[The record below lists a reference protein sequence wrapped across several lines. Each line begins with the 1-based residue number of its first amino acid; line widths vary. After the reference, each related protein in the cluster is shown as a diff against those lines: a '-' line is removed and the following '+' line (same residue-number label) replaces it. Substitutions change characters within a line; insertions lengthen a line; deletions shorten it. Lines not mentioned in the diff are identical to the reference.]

1 MNPIRIA
8 GLASLAAALVML
20 VLDLALGA
28 LKPTWQSIS
37 LARLWAM
44 MNAESLMWMQS
55 EISSFSG
62 LLWNGILLPFISLPL
77 WLTLALLAVVLIAAG
92 RRSSD

>member
-8 GLASLAAALVML
+8 GLACLAAALVML
-20 VLDLALGA
+20 VLDLSLGA
-28 LKPTWQSIS
+28 LKPTWQTIS

-44 MNAESLMWMQS
+44 IHAGSLMSLQS
-55 EISSFSG
+55 VVGEFSS

-77 WLTLALLAVVLIAAG
+77 WLTLALLAVVLVAFG
-92 RRSSD
+92 RSSSN